1 VGTYL
6 YRTENV
12 VVSLAGGGNLTTFTH
27 GLGVA
32 PAGED
37 GEVFIRHRTFTCVA
51 TVVSSSTQNV
61 VLAAAQSTGGVNVDL
76 LVMAFHTIIK

>member
-1 VGTYL
+1 MGTYL

-12 VVSLAGGGNLTTFTH
+12 QIAATPTTFTH

-37 GEVFIRHRTFTCVA
+37 GGVFVTMRTSTGVIY
-51 TVVSSSTQNV
+51 VNSSTSQIV
-61 VLAAAQSTGGVNVDL
+61 VLQSSVANAAIDL
-76 LVMAFHTIIK
+76 TVMAFHSIVK